1 MSSLGVQKFIRSFH
15 FIVSDSPVL
24 LSLGYLENI
33 CEYWE
38 NSLFTVSKKK
48 QHKKTTLEKTIQ
60 RGGFITHHLINN
72 VVGEPSYFKFT
83 AHSCPFLKYCW
94 LYIIP
99 SQRFIYVLIKHLK
112 LHENITYK
120 NFQLIPTNKQWSLVV
135 SLCKIN
141 RGK

>member
-48 QHKKTTLEKTIQ
+48 KKKK
-60 RGGFITHHLINN
+60 HHF
-72 VVGEPSYFKFT
+72 GENYPKRRIHYS
-83 AHSCPFLKYCW
+83 SPD
-94 LYIIP
+94 
-99 SQRFIYVLIKHLK
+99 
-112 LHENITYK
+112 N
-120 NFQLIPTNKQWSLVV
+120 
-135 SLCKIN
+135 
-141 RGK
+141 

>member
-1 MSSLGVQKFIRSFH
+1 MSSLWVQEFIRSLH

-24 LSLGYLENI
+24 LSLDYLENI
-33 CEYWE
+33 CECWG
-38 NSLFTVSKKK
+38 NSFLTVFKKM
-48 QHKKTTLEKTIQ
+48 TTLGKTIQ
-60 RGGFITHHLINN
+60 RGGFMAHRLIINAA
-72 VVGEPSYFKFT
+72 GEPSYFKFT
-83 AHSCPFLKYCW
+83 VHSSPFLKYCW
-94 LYIIP
+94 LDVIP
-99 SQRFIYVLIKHLK
+99 SQRFINLLIKHLK

>member
-48 QHKKTTLEKTIQ
+48 KKQTPLWRKLSKEEDSLL
-60 RGGFITHHLINN
+60 IT
-72 VVGEPSYFKFT
+72 
-83 AHSCPFLKYCW
+83 
-94 LYIIP
+94 
-99 SQRFIYVLIKHLK
+99 
-112 LHENITYK
+112 
-120 NFQLIPTNKQWSLVV
+120 
-135 SLCKIN
+135 
-141 RGK
+141 